1 MPTDPRTEPTSLLQ
15 LPAYRRWV
23 EGRGVISHQP
33 RTNHRIL
40 DLANRLTAE
49 GRVPDATFVFDVL
62 AAADRLANAAMWLVV
77 HMTYAQ
83 RVRLDGAPLQAEDFK
98 ASPQGHTGGSLNMVP
113 AYVAYLAANA
123 LTGQTRG
130 WMMGQGHCVAAI
142 EAVNALIGNLSP
154 GQEGRYTATD
164 EGLTRL
170 VQDFYS
176 YAITPEGLPGVPLG
190 SHVNVHTAG
199 GISEGGYLGFAEVQ
213 YVHQPLPG
221 ESLAVFLSDGAFEE
235 QRGADWAPRWWRP
248 SDSGYVMPV
257 MIMNGRR
264 IDQRTNIVQEGGADW
279 LLRHLALNGFEP
291 FEIDGHDPA
300 DYLWALLHMEDT
312 LAGYVQSQR
321 DGTLTYPLRLPH
333 AVATCVKGYGFPG
346 AGTNHAHNLP
356 LGKNP
361 AVDEAARRAFND
373 GAARLYVD
381 VATLDAARALFKLHE
396 TQGRPLE
403 RDHPMARRRVARPQ
417 LPQGT
422 VRPEAGKPMSPMS
435 AIDDAF
441 VAIVDANPGLRVRV
455 GNPDELQS
463 NRMVRTLQ
471 RLKHRVDQPEEGGLE
486 AVDGSVITV
495 LNEEAVVGAALGNK
509 GGLNIAVSYEAFAV
523 KMLGAMRQE
532 ILFARHQREA
542 GSPPGWRGVPVV
554 VTSHTW
560 ENGKNEQSHQDPT
573 LCEAM
578 LGEMSDTARVF
589 FPVDAATAV
598 ASLHAVYASEGVIA
612 TLVVPKQE
620 MPQLFNEADAHAAM
634 QAGYA
639 VLQPA
644 SPDVRI
650 QLVAVG
656 AYQVLEARRAARVL
670 AKGGCPAQVVAVLE
684 PGRLRMPRDR
694 IESDFVIAESQLAE
708 AFPANMARVIVSH
721 CRPEPMLGVLRR
733 LDSGAARTRAL
744 GYINRG
750 GTFDVEGMLFAN
762 QCTWAHI
769 VQQAAQ
775 ALGERVSRYLSE
787 DIVATLA
794 GRGNPAALYTQGA

>member
-264 IDQRTNIVQEGGADW
+264 IDQRTNIVQEGGANW

-356 LGKNP
+356 LEKNP

-422 VRPEAGKPMSPMS
+422 VRHDAGKPMSPMS

-620 MPQLFNEADAHAAM
+620 MPQLFNEADAHAAI